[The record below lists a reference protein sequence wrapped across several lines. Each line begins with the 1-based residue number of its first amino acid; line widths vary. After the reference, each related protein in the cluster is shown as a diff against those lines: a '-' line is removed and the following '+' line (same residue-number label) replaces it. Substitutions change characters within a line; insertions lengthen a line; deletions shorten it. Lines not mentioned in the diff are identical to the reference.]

1 MIISVNRHISIY
13 SLHRNEIPKLDF
25 ETHRIKNE
33 FGASYENESRRH
45 HGWRHGQSSRVLH

>member
-1 MIISVNRHISIY
+1 MIILFDYHLTLY
-13 SLHRNEIPKLDF
+13 SLHRNELPKLDF

-45 HGWRHGQSSRVLH
+45 HGR